1 MVPNSEHSRADS
13 GNLLQSPIERT
24 SVSFDAQE
32 NIILIRKN
40 WQWERRK
47 AESSGV
53 DRVAGRKR
61 LGEFYR
67 PVCRK
72 AISCRTRLQKK
83 SGDMIPEKGLY
94 SSGMTEFDENIGMML
109 KTLEEPGDRE

>member
-1 MVPNSEHSRADS
+1 
-13 GNLLQSPIERT
+13 
-24 SVSFDAQE
+24 
-32 NIILIRKN
+32 
-40 WQWERRK
+40 
-47 AESSGV
+47 
-53 DRVAGRKR
+53 
-61 LGEFYR
+61 
-67 PVCRK
+67 VCRK